1 MHTMKNDSYD
11 EHNQLRADVEEAMNK
26 VGPIERFV
34 MKIESKGQIKEE
46 QTGISPQ
53 VQSFLDECDRLIKIL
68 SDDEL
73 YEKEKQKH
81 KK

>member
-1 MHTMKNDSYD
+1 MDTLD
-11 EHNQLRADVEEAMNK
+11 K

-34 MKIESKGQIKEE
+34 MGVESKRQIKEE
-46 QTGISPQ
+46 RTGISPQ

-73 YEKEKQKH
+73 YEREKQKH